1 MKKTTQL
8 CSRILPI
15 VVAVVAA
22 FSSMAIAITSQAEAA
37 PLTQTYLR
45 LSRMS
50 IGTAASV
57 RLVFRTGP
65 VSGATSVVIDM
76 KGADT
81 TSWLTAGGLVNAT
94 QTVSSASCV
103 ADNAGS
109 TALPGTLAASGNAG
123 TGVIT
128 ITGVTALTATTTYC
142 VDLTSTSA
150 VTNPTAAGEYHPTI
164 TAGID
169 STTIASRIISNDSV
183 VITANVPPI
192 FNFVLSSNTDNF
204 TANLSQTGVTT
215 TTGVTATINTNAKSG
230 WIAWAKDTNS
240 GLTSAIAS
248 KTIPAITPGTST
260 TLSSGTEGY
269 ATGITAITQGAGA
282 GVTSATAAYD
292 ATGSAHGSGLDTN
305 YRRIA
310 SSDGTASGAVLT
322 IKERAAIS
330 ALTPAAPD
338 YTDTMT
344 LIGAGN
350 F

>member
-15 VVAVVAA
+15 VVAIVAA

-81 TSWLTAGGLVNAT
+81 TSWLTAGGVVNAT

-109 TALPGTLAASGNAG
+109 TALPGSLTAAGVSG

-128 ITGVTALTATTTYC
+128 ISAVTALAANTLYC
-142 VDLTSTSA
+142 VDLTSTSS
-150 VTNPTAAGEYHPTI
+150 VTTPTTAGEYHPTI
-164 TAGID
+164 TAGVD
-169 STTIASRIISNDSV
+169 STTIATRVISNDSV
-183 VITANVPPI
+183 VISAKVPPT
-192 FNFVLSSNTDNF
+192 FNFVLSANTDSF
-204 TANLSQTGVTT
+204 TANLSPTGVTR
-215 TTGVTATINTNAKSG
+215 TTGITATVNTNAKSG
-230 WIAWAKDTNS
+230 WIAWAKGTNT

-248 KTIPAITPGTST
+248 DTIPATTPGTSA
-260 TLSSGTEGY
+260 TLSSGIEGY
-269 ATGITAITQGAGA
+269 TM
-282 GVTSATAAYD
+282 GVTAVSQGSGVGVTAAATPYD

-310 SSDGTASGAVLT
+310 ASSGTAANAVLT
-322 IKERAAIS
+322 LKGAAAIDQ
-330 ALTPAAPD
+330 LTSAAPD
-338 YTDTMT
+338 YTDTWT
-344 LIGAGN
+344 IIGAAQ

>member
-15 VVAVVAA
+15 VVAIVAA

-81 TSWLTAGGLVNAT
+81 TSWLTAGGVVNAT

-109 TALPGTLAASGNAG
+109 TALPGSLTAAGVSG

-128 ITGVTALTATTTYC
+128 ISAVTALAANTLYC
-142 VDLTSTSA
+142 VDLTSTSS
-150 VTNPTAAGEYHPTI
+150 V
-164 TAGID
+164 TAGVD
-169 STTIASRIISNDSV
+169 STTIATRVISNDSV
-183 VITANVPPI
+183 VISAKVPPT
-192 FNFVLSSNTDNF
+192 FNFVLSANTDSF
-204 TANLSQTGVTT
+204 TANLSPTGVTR
-215 TTGVTATINTNAKSG
+215 TTGITATVNTNAKSG
-230 WIAWAKDTNS
+230 WIAWAKGTNT

-248 KTIPAITPGTST
+248 DTIPATTPGTSA
-260 TLSSGTEGY
+260 TLSSGIEGY
-269 ATGITAITQGAGA
+269 TM
-282 GVTSATAAYD
+282 GVTAVSQGSGVGVTAAATPYD

-310 SSDGTASGAVLT
+310 ASSGTAANAVLT
-322 IKERAAIS
+322 LKGAAAIDQ
-330 ALTPAAPD
+330 LTSAAPD
-338 YTDTMT
+338 YTDTWT
-344 LIGAGN
+344 IIGAAQ